1 MTFEDF
7 LSEQLEPLRRY
18 TRLLTGSRDEAHDV
32 LADALVKAH
41 MRWSGISAMQYPT
54 AYVRSMVTNGYLSE
68 RRRWVRRNVRP
79 TRSGELPEGQV
90 IDPARAVDDRAQLDQ
105 LLRSLPRQQRAA
117 VVLRYYLDVP
127 DGQIA
132 EELGC
137 SEGAVR
143 TYISRGV
150 STLRERFPVG
160 DASADPRFP
169 DRSTRMI
176 GDRT

>member
-7 LSEQLEPLRRY
+7 LSEQMEALRRY
-18 TRLLTGSRDEAHDV
+18 ARLLTGSREEAHDV

-41 MRWSGISAMQYPT
+41 MRWSDIGRTEYPT

-68 RRRWVRRNVRP
+68 RRRWARRITRP
-79 TRSGELPEGQV
+79 TVSGEVPEGRV
-90 IDPARAVDDRAQLDQ
+90 PDPARGVDDRAQLDQ

-117 VVLRYYLDVP
+117 VVLRYYLDAS
-127 DGQIA
+127 DRQIA

-137 SEGAVR
+137 SEGAAR

-150 STLRERFPVG
+150 AALRQRFPIG
-160 DASADPRFP
+160 ESSDPRVP
-169 DRSTRMI
+169 AKSNRMI